1 MAIRFRGQFV
11 QRVDDKAR
19 LAIPASYRQVLDVA
33 GDRRLILVRS
43 VAGNCI
49 QAWPE
54 ADWLEYE
61 DRILALP
68 ANNPMVMNLLRFQV
82 ASHVQVEP
90 DNHGRVVLPP
100 TLRAYAGIEPGGE
113 VVIASMSRRFE
124 IWAREPW
131 DRDQERILA
140 ELPNW
145 SAEIAKLGL

>member
-19 LAIPASYRQVLDVA
+19 LAIPASYRQALDAA

-43 VAGNCI
+43 IAGKCI

-54 ADWLEYE
+54 EDWLEYE
-61 DRILALP
+61 DRILNQP
-68 ANNPMVMNLLRFQV
+68 ASNPMVLNLLRFQV
-82 ASHVQVEP
+82 ASNAPVEP

-113 VVIASMSRRFE
+113 VVIASMAKRFE

-140 ELPNW
+140 ELPTW
-145 SAEIAKLGL
+145 SAEVAKLGL